1 MAAYISLDVIKNL
14 WGGVFFL
21 ELLSQLD
28 DRFFVHLHPG
38 RGLLEN
44 KVWSDQMDHH
54 IFLSIPQ

>member
-1 MAAYISLDVIKNL
+1 MFCKMASYVSLDVIKNL

-38 RGLLEN
+38 RGLVEN
-44 KVWSDQMDHH
+44 KVW
-54 IFLSIPQ
+54 